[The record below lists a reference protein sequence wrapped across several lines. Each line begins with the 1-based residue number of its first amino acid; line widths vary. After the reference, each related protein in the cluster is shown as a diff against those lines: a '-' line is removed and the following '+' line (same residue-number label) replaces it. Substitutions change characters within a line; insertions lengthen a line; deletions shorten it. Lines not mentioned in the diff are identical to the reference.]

1 VIDALR
7 TAGVFDFELTRSET
21 LNAALVRI
29 ESGGIDMV
37 LLDLQLPDS
46 SARHTWHRARRLID
60 RVPIV
65 VMSGIE
71 DVAFASSFTRGHT
84 TTW

>member
-46 SARHTWHRARRLID
+46 SARHTWQRARWLID